1 MLLTH
6 ILQPGIQPAA
16 KTQIFKMVAM
26 SSSVS
31 PTAPAVQGASS
42 VRLVIASVAVL
53 LLLAALDQT
62 IVSTALPTIVA
73 DLGGLDHL
81 SWVVTAYILASTI
94 VAPLYGKLGDLYG
107 RRRMV
112 IIAVTIFLVGS
123 VLCGLA
129 QSMEFLIA
137 ARALQGL
144 GGGGLFVL
152 ALSII
157 ADVLPPKDRG
167 KVQGVFAGVF
177 GVSSVIGPLIG
188 GWFVEVASWHWI
200 FYVNLPFGLA
210 ALAGF
215 IWGFHA
221 PTERVAHKIDWLGAA
236 LLSMALGALIL
247 VTSLGGRSFGWG
259 SVPALGLMALSAL
272 SLLAFLWAETK
283 ADEPILPLS
292 LFGNNVFNVT
302 SGIGFVAGAMM
313 FGTVTFIPVWLQ
325 IARGASPTQS
335 GWEMIPLT
343 LGILAASTVAGNYMG
358 RTGRYRILPRI
369 GLAIAALGMAALTQL
384 SPEMPAVLLWAALL
398 AIGTGMGT
406 IFPVV
411 TTAVQNTVPRDQIGT
426 ATAAGLMFRQIGGS
440 IAVAAYG
447 AIFAAG
453 VAASLGAAGE
463 GAVHVAEL
471 GPQMMAGLGEAD
483 RAMVGLAVSDSLQPV
498 FWIGLVLVAC
508 GFALTFVLRE
518 VPLVNRMVPK
528 GE

>member
-1 MLLTH
+1 M
-6 ILQPGIQPAA
+6 
-16 KTQIFKMVAM
+16 
-26 SSSVS
+26 
-31 PTAPAVQGASS
+31 
-42 VRLVIASVAVL
+42 RLVIASVAVL

-81 SWVVTAYILASTI
+81 SWVVTAYILASTV

-107 RRRMV
+107 RRKMV
-112 IIAVTIFLVGS
+112 IIAVSIFLLGS
-123 VLCGLA
+123 ILCGAA
-129 QSMEFLIA
+129 QSMGFLIA
-137 ARALQGL
+137 SRALQGL

-167 KVQGVFAGVF
+167 KIQGVFAGVF
-177 GVSSVIGPLIG
+177 GVSSVIGPLLG
-188 GWFVEVASWHWI
+188 GWFVEAASWHWI
-200 FYVNLPFGLA
+200 FYINLPFGLL

-221 PTERVAHKIDWLGAA
+221 PIHRVEHRIDYAGAA
-236 LLSMALGALIL
+236 LLSLGLGSLIL
-247 VTSLGGRSFGWG
+247 VTSLGGRSIPWD
-259 SVPALGLMALSAL
+259 SPAAITLIGLAILAT
-272 SLLAFLWAETK
+272 LAFLWVEARAAE
-283 ADEPILPLS
+283 PVLPLS
-292 LFGNNVFNVT
+292 LFKGNVFNVT
-302 SGIGFVAGAMM
+302 SAIGFVAGAMM

-325 IARGASPTQS
+325 IARGASPTES

-343 LGILAASTVAGNYMG
+343 LGILITSTISGRYMG
-358 RTGRYRILPRI
+358 RTGRYRILPQC

-384 SPEMPAVLLWAALL
+384 DSDMPRLVLWASLM
-398 AIGTGMGT
+398 AIGAGMGT

-411 TTAVQNTVPRDQIGT
+411 TTAVQNTVPRAQIGT

-440 IAVAAYG
+440 LSVAAYG

-453 VAASLGAAGE
+453 MTAALGAAGD

-471 GPQMMAGLGEAD
+471 GPQMLAKLGESE
-483 RAMVGLAVSDSLQPV
+483 RAMIGQVVSQSLHPV
-498 FWIGLVLVAC
+498 FWISLCLALAGL
-508 GFALTFVLRE
+508 ALTFILKE
-518 VPLVNRMVPK
+518 VPLTNRLVPK

>member
-1 MLLTH
+1 
-6 ILQPGIQPAA
+6 
-16 KTQIFKMVAM
+16 M
-26 SSSVS
+26 SSSTSS
-31 PTAPAVQGASS
+31 PAAQPAVQGASS
-42 VRLVIASVAVL
+42 VRVVIGSVAVL

-73 DLGGLDHL
+73 DLGGLEHL
-81 SWVVTAYILASTI
+81 SWVVTAYILASTV

-112 IIAVTIFLVGS
+112 IVSVSIFLAGS
-123 VLCGLA
+123 ILCGMA
-129 QSMEFLIA
+129 QSMAFLIA
-137 ARALQGL
+137 SRAIQGL

-157 ADVLPPKDRG
+157 ADVLPPRDRG

-177 GVSSVIGPLIG
+177 GVSSVLGPLIG
-188 GWFVEVASWHWI
+188 GWFVEAASWHWI

-221 PTERVAHKIDWLGAA
+221 PAERVEHRIDYAGAA
-236 LLSMALGALIL
+236 LLSLTLGAMIL

-259 SVPALGLMALSAL
+259 SPQALGLIALSAL
-272 SLLAFLWAETK
+272 SLLAFLWTESRAAE
-283 ADEPILPLS
+283 PVLPLS
-292 LFGNNVFNVT
+292 LFRGNVFNVT
-302 SGIGFVAGAMM
+302 SAIGFVAGAMM

-325 IARGASPTQS
+325 MARGASPTQS

-343 LGILAASTVAGNYMG
+343 LGILTSSNIAGRYMG
-358 RTGRYRILPRI
+358 RTGRYRLLPQI
-369 GLAIAALGMAALTQL
+369 GLAVAAMGMAVLTQL
-384 SPEMPAVLLWAALL
+384 DPAMPDPLLWAALL
-398 AIGTGMGT
+398 AVGAGMGT

-411 TTAVQNTVPRDQIGT
+411 TTAVQNTVPRHQIGT
-426 ATAAGLMFRQIGGS
+426 ATAAGLMFRQVGGS
-440 IAVAAYG
+440 VAVAAYG

-453 VAASLGAAGE
+453 MAAALGAAGH

-471 GPQMMAGLGEAD
+471 GPQMMATLNDSD
-483 RAMVGLAVSDSLQPV
+483 RALVGQAVSQSLHPV
-498 FWIGLVLVAC
+498 FWISLVLVAI
-508 GFALTFVLRE
+508 GFALTFVLKE
-518 VPLVNRMVPK
+518 VPLVNRLAPQ